1 MTKAAKNKGAKASA
15 THSARGPKRPARSE
29 KNAARPHPDPA
40 PQPAAPQPAAPQPTA
55 LLLRSDVAAFNR
67 WRHAHLGVALDL
79 RAVDLRGLDLRDA
92 FLAGADLSGAQL
104 DDAALSGALL
114 AGANL
119 ERASLRRADLR
130 GACFGR
136 AELVEASLAASPLGG
151 ALLRGA
157 DLRGAD
163 LRAARAEGAVFLGAD
178 LSGADLSDADLSD
191 ADLRGARLEGATQG
205 PAPPR
210 PDESD
215 AILARLADE
224 PAPVRE
230 GLARF
235 ALLLFLAGD
244 RGEASNNVTTAITTG
259 IGVSPEELQRMLPRG
274 RITLATIQITPPA
287 SDWARRVYF
296 ALMCGLASTSSIT
309 PTQLEVLGHFG
320 DQFGLTDRAMARLI
334 GEELGLSL
342 SITDP
347 E

>member
-15 THSARGPKRPARSE
+15 TPSARGPKRPARSE
-29 KNAARPHPDPA
+29 TNAARPHADPT
-40 PQPAAPQPAAPQPTA
+40 PEPAARQPTA

-67 WRHAHLGVALDL
+67 WRHASLGVALDL
-79 RAVDLRGLDLRDA
+79 HAADLRGLDLRDA

-151 ALLRGA
+151 ALVRGA

-163 LRAARAEGAVFLGAD
+163 LRAARAEGAVFLDADLRGAD
-178 LSGADLSDADLSD
+178 LTDADLTD
-191 ADLRGARLEGATQG
+191 ADLRGARLEGATQA

-215 AILARLADE
+215 AILARLAGE

-244 RGEASNNVTTAITTG
+244 RGEASNSVTTAITTG

-274 RITLATIQITPPA
+274 RITLGTIQITPPA

-342 SITDP
+342 SITDQ